1 MIAPRAD
8 SMTAFSNSLDLDDVQ
23 TPASD
28 YSAYSQGNLLSTT
41 SGHFIY
47 SQTAHTD
54 LNGSV
59 WDASAEGTQDFHGD
73 EDFRFSYGQITP
85 RGQDQNEALDD
96 MMTSK
101 WIASEQVMA
110 APEPMR
116 RISSQSSSRSSKIRA
131 IKASSHK
138 SRPRILSTVSQ
149 GQHIPEFDITGNP
162 SVDGYLLQDDAQS
175 VASSTMY
182 YPLSLNVGLPMD
194 GLPADG
200 ISISYSP
207 SLLTSGLAHQHIDPT
222 HMQLKFDPS
231 VAGNS
236 PSASWGSLSPESRI
250 SSPGVPEDTWSSVP
264 MGTSPTHTNNSSPV
278 MDGTSP
284 SLDRQMGMMTT
295 DDINGHLLADDMF
308 NLPPAFTRRLSG
320 DGESSARDH
329 PLYKNAFP
337 KPDGLFHC
345 PWEGQTTCNH
355 KPEKLKCNYDKFVD
369 SHLKP
374 YRCKAE
380 ACENARFSSTACL
393 LRHEREA
400 HAMHGHGDKPYLCTY
415 EGCERAISGNG
426 FPRQWNLRDHMRRV
440 HNDNGNSL
448 STHTAPLPA
457 SHGSSTVSVKGRKRK
472 NKDSVDS
479 NSSSR
484 KQASKSAQAAEAAAA
499 AKAAEQPLID
509 EWYQHQK
516 ALQTYLQA
524 YSSPDAIDQVQGLTD
539 ATDHMEAMADISKKL
554 HTKKSSRETYH
565 RRSYGHHAG

>member
-1 MIAPRAD
+1 MAQP
-8 SMTAFSNSLDLDDVQ
+8 TLQ
-23 TPASD
+23 CD
-28 YSAYSQGNLLSTT
+28 YSAYSQGNLLSTA

-54 LNGSV
+54 LNGQV
-59 WDASAEGTQDFHGD
+59 WDAPAEGTQDFHAD
-73 EDFRFSYGQITP
+73 EDFHFYGQITP

-96 MMTSK
+96 MTSK
-101 WIASEQVMA
+101 WIASEQAM
-110 APEPMR
+110 PTTEPMR
-116 RISSQSSSRSSKIRA
+116 RIGSQSSSRSSKIRPV
-131 IKASSHK
+131 KPSSHK

-149 GQHIPEFDITGNP
+149 GPHMSDFDLSGNAM
-162 SVDGYLLQDDAQS
+162 DGYLLADDAQS

-182 YPLSLNVGLPMD
+182 YPLPMSVGLPLD
-194 GLPADG
+194 GLPTDG
-200 ISISYSP
+200 ISYSP
-207 SLLTSGLAHQHIDPT
+207 SLLASGLAHQHIDPA

-250 SSPGVPEDTWSSVP
+250 SSPGVPEDTWSTSVP
-264 MGTSPTHTNNSSPV
+264 MGSSPTHTNDSSPV

-284 SLDRQMGMMTT
+284 RCRNSLDRQMGMMTT
-295 DDINGHLLADDMF
+295 EDINGHILADDMF
-308 NLPPAFTRRLSG
+308 ALPPSFSRRPSN

-329 PLYKNAFP
+329 PLYKNAYP

-345 PWEGQTTCNH
+345 PWEGQASCNH

-415 EGCERAISGNG
+415 DGCERAIPGNG

-448 STHTAPLPA
+448 SAHTGPPQPT
-457 SHGSSTVSVKGRKRK
+457 HGSSTQSAKGRKRK
-472 NKDSVDS
+472 NKDSIDS
-479 NSSSR
+479 SSSSR

-516 ALQTYLQA
+516 ALQSYLQV
-524 YSSPDAIDQVQGLTD
+524 YNSPDAIDQVEGIEL
-539 ATDHMEAMADISKKL
+539 ATTHMTAMGKISRKL
-554 HTKKSSRETYH
+554 HHTKKSAKETYHH
-565 RRSYGHHAG
+565 RRSYVHHAG

>member
-1 MIAPRAD
+1 MKSSVTNLA
-8 SMTAFSNSLDLDDVQ
+8 L
-23 TPASD
+23 SD

-284 SLDRQMGMMTT
+284 RYVLTYCHRCVSL
-295 DDINGHLLADDMF
+295 I
-308 NLPPAFTRRLSG
+308 LS
-320 DGESSARDH
+320 
-329 PLYKNAFP
+329 NVTP
-337 KPDGLFHC
+337 KI
-345 PWEGQTTCNH
+345 
-355 KPEKLKCNYDKFVD
+355 
-369 SHLKP
+369 
-374 YRCKAE
+374 A
-380 ACENARFSSTACL
+380 STAKW
-393 LRHEREA
+393 E
-400 HAMHGHGDKPYLCTY
+400 
-415 EGCERAISGNG
+415 
-426 FPRQWNLRDHMRRV
+426 
-440 HNDNGNSL
+440 
-448 STHTAPLPA
+448 
-457 SHGSSTVSVKGRKRK
+457 
-472 NKDSVDS
+472 
-479 NSSSR
+479 
-484 KQASKSAQAAEAAAA
+484 
-499 AKAAEQPLID
+499 
-509 EWYQHQK
+509 
-516 ALQTYLQA
+516 
-524 YSSPDAIDQVQGLTD
+524 
-539 ATDHMEAMADISKKL
+539 
-554 HTKKSSRETYH
+554 
-565 RRSYGHHAG
+565 

>member
-1 MIAPRAD
+1 
-8 SMTAFSNSLDLDDVQ
+8 
-23 TPASD
+23 
-28 YSAYSQGNLLSTT
+28 
-41 SGHFIY
+41 
-47 SQTAHTD
+47 
-54 LNGSV
+54 
-59 WDASAEGTQDFHGD
+59 
-73 EDFRFSYGQITP
+73 
-85 RGQDQNEALDD
+85 
-96 MMTSK
+96 MTSK

-116 RISSQSSSRSSKIRA
+116 RISSQSSSRSSKIRNM
-131 IKASSHK
+131 KASSHK
-138 SRPRILSTVSQ
+138 TRPRILSTVSH
-149 GQHIPEFDITGNP
+149 GQHMPEFDIAGNP

-194 GLPADG
+194 GLPTDG
-200 ISISYSP
+200 LSISYSP
-207 SLLTSGLAHQHIDPT
+207 SLLTSGLAHQHMDPT

-250 SSPGVPEDTWSSVP
+250 SSPGIPEDTWSSSVP
-264 MGTSPTHTNNSSPV
+264 MGTSPAHTNNSSPV

-295 DDINGHLLADDMF
+295 DDINGHILAEDMF
-308 NLPPAFTRRLSG
+308 ALPPAFTRRLSG

-329 PLYKNAFP
+329 PLYKNALP

-345 PWEGQTTCNH
+345 PWEGQATCNH

-448 STHTAPLPA
+448 TTHTALPQA
-457 SHGSSTVSVKGRKRK
+457 THESSAVSVKGRKRK

-479 NSSSR
+479 SSSSR
-484 KQASKSAQAAEAAAA
+484 KQASKSAQAAEAA

-524 YSSPDAIDQVQGLTD
+524 YDSPDAFDKAKGLGE
-539 ATDHMEAMADISKKL
+539 ATTHMEAMADISKKL
-554 HTKKSSRETYH
+554 ESKKNVRDTYH
-565 RRSYGHHAG
+565 RRSYENHSR

>member
-1 MIAPRAD
+1 MATMIAPRDNMA
-8 SMTAFSNSLDLDDVQ
+8 AFNSLDLEDVH

-28 YSAYSQGNLLSTT
+28 YSTYSQGNLLSAT

-54 LNGSV
+54 LNGQV
-59 WDASAEGTQDFHGD
+59 WDAPAEGTQDFHGE
-73 EDFRFSYGQITP
+73 EDFHFSYGQITP
-85 RGQDQNEALDD
+85 TGQDQNEALDD
-96 MMTSK
+96 MTSK
-101 WIASEQVMA
+101 WIASEHAM
-110 APEPMR
+110 PTSESMR
-116 RISSQSSSRSSKIRA
+116 RISSQSSSRSSKNRIM
-131 IKASSHK
+131 KASSHK

-149 GQHIPEFDITGNP
+149 GHHMPDFDLTATP

-175 VASSTMY
+175 VASSNMY
-182 YPLSLNVGLPMD
+182 YPLSMGAGLPLDLPTD
-194 GLPADG
+194 G
-200 ISISYSP
+200 ISYSP
-207 SLLTSGLAHQHIDPT
+207 SLFASGLTHQHIDPA
-222 HMQLKFDPS
+222 HMQLKFDPN

-250 SSPGVPEDTWSSVP
+250 SSPGIPEDTWSSSVH
-264 MGTSPTHTNNSSPV
+264 MDTSPTHTNDSSPA

-295 DDINGHLLADDMF
+295 DDINGQVLAEDMF
-308 NLPPAFTRRLSG
+308 ALSPSFTRRPSA
-320 DGESSARDH
+320 DNESSARDH

-345 PWEGQTTCNH
+345 PWEGQASCNH

-415 EGCERAISGNG
+415 EGCERAIPGNG

-440 HNDNGNSL
+440 HNDNGNTL
-448 STHTAPLPA
+448 STHN
-457 SHGSSTVSVKGRKRK
+457 GSLQTGHDHSPHSTKGRKRK
-472 NKDSVDS
+472 NKDSIDS
-479 NSSSR
+479 SSSSR

-499 AKAAEQPLID
+499 AKAAEQPLIE

-516 ALQTYLQA
+516 ALQSYLQA
-524 YSSPDAIDQVQGLTD
+524 YSSPDAFDHIQGLGD
-539 ATDHMEAMADISKKL
+539 ATEHMEAMGKISKKL
-554 HTKKSSRETYH
+554 HHTKKSSRDTY
-565 RRSYGHHAG
+565 RRSYGHHLG

>member
-1 MIAPRAD
+1 
-8 SMTAFSNSLDLDDVQ
+8 
-23 TPASD
+23 
-28 YSAYSQGNLLSTT
+28 
-41 SGHFIY
+41 
-47 SQTAHTD
+47 
-54 LNGSV
+54 
-59 WDASAEGTQDFHGD
+59 
-73 EDFRFSYGQITP
+73 
-85 RGQDQNEALDD
+85 
-96 MMTSK
+96 MTSK
-101 WIASEQVMA
+101 WIASDQVMS

-116 RISSQSSSRSSKIRA
+116 RIGSQSSSRSSKIRT

-138 SRPRILSTVSQ
+138 GRPRILSTVSH
-149 GQHIPEFDITGNP
+149 GQHMSDFDLTGNP
-162 SVDGYLLQDDAQS
+162 SMDGYLLQDDAQS

-182 YPLSLNVGLPMD
+182 YPLSMSVGLPMD
-194 GLPADG
+194 GLPTDG
-200 ISISYSP
+200 IAYSP
-207 SLLTSGLAHQHIDPT
+207 SLLASGLAHQHIDPA

-231 VAGNS
+231 IAGNS

-250 SSPGVPEDTWSSVP
+250 SSPGVPEDTWSSSVP
-264 MGTSPTHTNNSSPV
+264 MDSSPTHTNDSSPV

-295 DDINGHLLADDMF
+295 EDINGHILSDDMF
-308 NLPPAFTRRLSG
+308 ALPPSFTRRPSG

-329 PLYKNAFP
+329 PLYKNAYP

-345 PWEGQTTCNH
+345 PWEGQASCNH

-448 STHTAPLPA
+448 TTHTGP
-457 SHGSSTVSVKGRKRK
+457 SQTTHGSSAHSAKGRKRK

-479 NSSSR
+479 SSSSR

-516 ALQTYLQA
+516 ALQNYLQA
-524 YSSPDAIDQVQGLTD
+524 YSSPDAIDQVQGIDD
-539 ATDHMEAMADISKKL
+539 AKNNMEAMAKISKKL
-554 HTKKSSRETYH
+554 HHTKKSVRETYH
-565 RRSYGHHAG
+565 RRSYAHHSS

>member
-1 MIAPRAD
+1 MATMIATRGD
-8 SMTAFSNSLDLDDVQ
+8 SMAAFSSLDLEDVH

-28 YSAYSQGNLLSTT
+28 YSAYSQGNLLSTA

-47 SQTAHTD
+47 SQTGHTD

-59 WDASAEGTQDFHGD
+59 WDAPTEGTQDFHGE
-73 EDFRFSYGQITP
+73 EDFHFSYGQITP

-96 MMTSK
+96 MTSK
-101 WIASEQVMA
+101 WITSEHMM
-110 APEPMR
+110 PTSEPMR
-116 RISSQSSSRSSKIRA
+116 RISSQSSSRSSKNRTM
-131 IKASSHK
+131 KASSHK
-138 SRPRILSTVSQ
+138 SRPRILSTVSH
-149 GQHIPEFDITGNP
+149 GQHMPDFDLTGNP
-162 SVDGYLLQDDAQS
+162 SVDGYLLQDDTQS

-182 YPLSLNVGLPMD
+182 YPLPMSVGLPMD
-194 GLPADG
+194 GLPTDG
-200 ISISYSP
+200 ISYSP
-207 SLLTSGLAHQHIDPT
+207 SLLASGLTHQHIDPAQ
-222 HMQLKFDPS
+222 MQLKFDPS

-250 SSPGVPEDTWSSVP
+250 SSPGVPEDTWSSSVP
-264 MGTSPTHTNNSSPV
+264 MDTSPTHTNDSSPV

-295 DDINGHLLADDMF
+295 EDISGHILAEDMF
-308 NLPPAFTRRLSG
+308 ALPPSFTRRPSG

-345 PWEGQTTCNH
+345 PWEGQASCNH

-415 EGCERAISGNG
+415 EGCERAIPGNG

-448 STHTAPLPA
+448 TTHTGPSQAT
-457 SHGSSTVSVKGRKRK
+457 HGSSAHSAKGRKRK
-472 NKDSVDS
+472 NKDSLDS

-509 EWYQHQK
+509 EWFQHQK
-516 ALQTYLQA
+516 AVQTFFQA
-524 YSSPDAIDQVQGLTD
+524 YNSPDAFDQVQGLGD
-539 ATDHMEAMADISKKL
+539 ATVHMEAMAKISKKL
-554 HTKKSSRETYH
+554 HHTKKSARESY
-565 RRSYGHHAG
+565 RRSYGHHSG